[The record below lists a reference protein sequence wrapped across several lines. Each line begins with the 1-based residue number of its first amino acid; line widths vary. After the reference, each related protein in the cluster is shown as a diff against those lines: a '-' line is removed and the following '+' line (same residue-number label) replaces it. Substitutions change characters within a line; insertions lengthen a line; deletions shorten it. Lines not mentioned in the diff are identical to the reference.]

1 MKTEEHKKILD
12 AIKTATEDTVRTEN
26 LLTLET
32 DYAEMTTA
40 NEKLSAEVESLTQKV
55 DEYAKLNNELFLSA
69 KKSDETKVENRT
81 ENKDEPPKKME
92 YSDLNFDED

>member
-26 LLTLET
+26 LLKLET
-32 DYAEMTTA
+32 DYAEMATA
-40 NEKLSAEVESLTQKV
+40 NEKLSAEVETLTKKV

-69 KKSDETKVENRT
+69 KKSDETKVENGAD
-81 ENKDEPPKKME
+81 NKDEPPKKME
-92 YSDLNFDED
+92 YSDLNFDEE